1 LKISSPADVLSAREG
16 EIGIERSVKRGVK
29 RSVKRSVKRRE
40 IERDDFMA

>member
-16 EIGIERSVKRGVK
+16 EIGIERSVKM
-29 RSVKRSVKRRE
+29 SVKRRE